1 VQVTLCNFTEDV
13 GSPMHPQTLFK
24 VGVGLARF
32 NRHLNG
38 GATSASPTAAFDIGG
53 GLDIKLA
60 PFISLRRELRDFNS
74 GGLGLQTP
82 VAGRQNNLFATVGLA
97 FRF

>member
-1 VQVTLCNFTEDV
+1 
-13 GSPMHPQTLFK
+13 MHPQAFFK
-24 VGVGLARF
+24 VGIGLARF
-32 NRHLNG
+32 NRHLIG
-38 GATSASPTAAFDIGG
+38 GGTSASTTAAFDIGG

-60 PFISLRRELRDFNS
+60 SFISLRRELRDVNS

-82 VAGRQNNLFATVGLA
+82 VAGRQNNLFATIGLA

>member
-1 VQVTLCNFTEDV
+1 
-13 GSPMHPQTLFK
+13 MHPQALFK
-24 VGVGLARF
+24 VGLGLARF

-38 GATSASPTAAFDIGG
+38 GATGARPTAAFDIGG

-60 PFISLRRELRDFNS
+60 SFISLCGELRDFDS
-74 GGLGLQTP
+74 GGLALQTP
-82 VAGRQNNLFATVGLA
+82 VAGRQNNLFATVGMA

>member
-1 VQVTLCNFTEDV
+1 
-13 GSPMHPQTLFK
+13 MHPQAFFK
-24 VGVGLARF
+24 VGVGLTRF
-32 NRHLNG
+32 NRHING

-60 PFISLRRELRDFNS
+60 SFISLRRELRDVNS
-74 GGLGLQTP
+74 GGLGLQTS
-82 VAGRQNNLFATVGLA
+82 VAGRQNNVFATIGLA

>member
-1 VQVTLCNFTEDV
+1 
-13 GSPMHPQTLFK
+13 MHPQAFFK
-24 VGVGLARF
+24 VGVGLTRF
-32 NRHLNG
+32 NRHING

-82 VAGRQNNLFATVGLA
+82 VAGRQNNLFCDGWTG